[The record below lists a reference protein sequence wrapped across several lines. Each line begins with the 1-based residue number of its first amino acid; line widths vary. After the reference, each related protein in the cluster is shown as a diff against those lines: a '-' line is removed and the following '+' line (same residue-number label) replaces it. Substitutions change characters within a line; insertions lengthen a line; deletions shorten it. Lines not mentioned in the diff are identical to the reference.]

1 MDKILGFVKENKKAL
16 GKGAMIVGGGIAVA
30 VLTKLGLQP
39 VEEDYDD
46 TNNDEIY
53 VIEPEEN
60 VDVIEAESEDEQ
72 SFLFNF
78 LKKRKGILKWKH

>member
-1 MDKILGFVKENKKAL
+1 MEKILGFVKENKKAL

-39 VEEDYDD
+39 VEEDYTD

-53 VIEPEEN
+53 VVPEE
-60 VDVIEAESEDEQ
+60 DIEIIEAESEDE
-72 SFLFNF
+72 
-78 LKKRKGILKWKH
+78 